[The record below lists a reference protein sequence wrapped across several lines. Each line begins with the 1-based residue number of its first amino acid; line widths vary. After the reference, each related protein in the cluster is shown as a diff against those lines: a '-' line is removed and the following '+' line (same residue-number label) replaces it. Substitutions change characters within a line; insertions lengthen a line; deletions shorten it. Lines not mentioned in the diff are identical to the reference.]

1 LRRVETSHVD
11 MLKAQPSHGER
22 GVALEPPDRPRAHR
36 RCLALVARGTA
47 HVARSDIA
55 LDVSD
60 CDVLQVDAARP
71 AQSWWRQEEILAA
84 AAVHVVA
91 RHYAAYMHAQR
102 KETPLV
108 CLMLVPS
115 LSGQIRGFHEESGAT
130 QTLRCYTYTSIASE
144 SIYHRRQQSAR
155 VSAVR
160 PRCML
165 LMASS
170 GAIAW
175 QVREEVRR
183 RRRRQRRNQAVR
195 SR

>member
-1 LRRVETSHVD
+1 
-11 MLKAQPSHGER
+11 MLKPHPPHGER

-60 CDVLQVDAARP
+60 RDVLQVDAARP

-130 QTLRCYTYTSIASE
+130 KTLRCYTYTSIASE
-144 SIYHRRQQSAR
+144 SIYHPPPPAERTR
-155 VSAVR
+155 VSSQTA
-160 PRCML
+160 L
-165 LMASS
+165 HAADGFIGSHSMAGEEEAKEAEEESS
-170 GAIAW
+170 
-175 QVREEVRR
+175 
-183 RRRRQRRNQAVR
+183 
-195 SR
+195 ST